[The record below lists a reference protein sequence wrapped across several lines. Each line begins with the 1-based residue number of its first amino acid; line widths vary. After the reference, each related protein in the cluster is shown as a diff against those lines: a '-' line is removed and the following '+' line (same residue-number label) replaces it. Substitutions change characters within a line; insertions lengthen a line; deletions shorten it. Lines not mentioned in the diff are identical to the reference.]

1 MTDREPRPESLD
13 SSVVE
18 DAAATRREMR
28 EKWGARA
35 AGWNQRRRASKGLL
49 NELSEHI
56 IELGEIAP
64 GQRVLDVACGG
75 GDPAFAIGEIVG
87 PTGAVVAVDIT
98 EQMILAAR
106 DFAQRNTVEN
116 VEFRLIESELEI
128 ALEPASVDLV
138 TCRCG
143 LMLMPD
149 PVAATAA
156 WRALLKP
163 GGRIVVSTWGPPE
176 YCDFFTLLPRIVA
189 KHLRQN
195 KAPHSTSQFRLST
208 PEILSQT
215 LERAG
220 YRDIDARYYD
230 QVMQTFPSAEAWWEE
245 TSWRGQG
252 ASLLKDLPPTTLQAI
267 EDDAVEFLNA
277 EFADGPVEITNRV
290 NLAAAQNPG

>member
-1 MTDREPRPESLD
+1 MTDREPRPEPL
-13 SSVVE
+13 VE

-35 AGWNQRRRASKGLL
+35 AGWNQRRRESDGLL
-49 NELSEHI
+49 NELSEHL

-75 GDPAFAIGEIVG
+75 GDPAFAIGEVIG
-87 PTGAVVAVDIT
+87 PSGSVIAVDIT
-98 EQMILAAR
+98 EQMILAAQE
-106 DFAQRNTVEN
+106 FAQQHSVDN
-116 VEFRLIESELEI
+116 VDFRLIESELEI
-128 ALEPASVDLV
+128 NLPPASVDVV

-149 PVAATAA
+149 PVAAAAA
-156 WRALLKP
+156 WRTFLKP

-176 YCDFFTLLPRIVA
+176 YCDFFTLLPRIAA
-189 KHLRQN
+189 KHLGRHRS
-195 KAPHSTSQFRLST
+195 PRPTSQFRLST

-252 ASLLKDLPPTTLQAI
+252 ANLLKGLPPTALQAI
-267 EDDAVEFLNA
+267 QDDAIEFLNA

-290 NLAAAQNPG
+290 NLATAKNPG

>member
-1 MTDREPRPESLD
+1 MVDQEPRQD
-13 SSVVE
+13 SM
-18 DAAATRREMR
+18 AANPAATRREMR

-35 AGWNQRRRASKGLL
+35 AAWNKRRREAGSLL
-49 NELSEHI
+49 DELTDHLV
-56 IELGEIAP
+56 ELAQISP

-75 GDPAFAIGEIVG
+75 GDPAFTIADIVG
-87 PTGAVVAVDIT
+87 PSGSVIGVDIT
-98 EQMILAAR
+98 EQMIAAAK
-106 DFAQRNTVEN
+106 DFARQHQVEN

-128 ALEPASVDLV
+128 DLPPASVDVV

-156 WRALLKP
+156 WRRLLKP

-176 YCDFFTLLPRIVA
+176 YCDFFTLLPRIAA
-189 KHLRQN
+189 KYLVDG
-195 KAPHSTSQFRLST
+195 KAPRPTSQFRLST

-220 YRDIDARYYD
+220 FRDIDARYYD
-230 QVMQTFPSAEAWWEE
+230 QVMQEFASAEDWWEQ

-252 ASLLKDLPPTTLQAI
+252 SNLLKDLPPTTLQLI
-267 EDDAVEFLNA
+267 QDDAVEFLSA
-277 EFADGPVEITNRV
+277 EFAGGPVEITNRV
-290 NLAAAQNPG
+290 NLAAARNPE